1 MRFASPET
9 IADAVRLLS
18 EEGARCLSGGQ
29 SLVAMMNADLVTPS
43 TLVSLRRIGEL
54 GRIEVGSDGGLSIG
68 AMATHATVAGLKP
81 ASAGAELVIAAAG
94 AIGHPAI
101 RNQGTIGGSIAH
113 ADPAAD
119 YPTAIVCA
127 ESTVVVAGASGQRRV
142 PAADFFKGF
151 YETALGPG
159 EIVIAVE
166 VPAGAAGARGHYEK
180 FALIDGDFAVVSV
193 AVIIGMSGGRCSFAR
208 LAIGACAAAPVRDPA
223 AEAQLIGTP
232 LDEAALDGAADLL
245 VGRCDP
251 IDDFRGSA
259 SYRLKLVPRL
269 LKRAVNAAKQKAER
283 AHG

>member
-9 IADAVRLLS
+9 ITDAVRLLS

-29 SLVAMMNADLVTPS
+29 SLVAMMNADLVAPS

-54 GRIEVGSDGGLSIG
+54 ARVEAMPHGGLSIG
-68 AMATHATVAGLKP
+68 AMAAHSTVARLSP
-81 ASAGAELVIAAAG
+81 ASGGAELVIAAAG
-94 AIGHPAI
+94 SIGHPAI

-127 ESTVVVAGASGQRRV
+127 DATVVVAGAGGRRRV
-142 PAADFFKGF
+142 PAAEFFTGF
-151 YETALGPG
+151 YETALSPG
-159 EIVIAVE
+159 EMVVAVE
-166 VPAGAAGARGHYEK
+166 VPPGAAGARAHYEK
-180 FALIDGDFAVVSV
+180 FALIDGDFAAASV
-193 AVIIGMSGGRCSFAR
+193 AAIVGMSGGRCAFAR
-208 LAIGACAAAPVRDPA
+208 LAVGACAATPVRDPA
-223 AEAQLIGTP
+223 AEARLVGT
-232 LDEAALDGAADLL
+232 ALDDPALDAAAAIL

-269 LKRAVNAAKQKAER
+269 LKRAVNAAKEKA